1 MNKKFSTLM
10 ASLLLAGGTLSTVEA
25 SIQEMTP
32 GQYYRMAVA
41 AANGTQSAYYLDS
54 DADRWYTASADAVAD
69 RDGSSWWTVERVLDP
84 VTKKP
89 IAYKLV
95 NKKGVYYKVKAGDK
109 SYDTFAA
116 QSGSVKVTITQAQ
129 NEPKTEYWGLPVY
142 GQSVYAYE
150 NVANASSETIWGFD
164 NELILN
170 APLSKDELDKQNGDS
185 FSIQIGYEADED
197 KDGKNEWH
205 EYTTFE
211 GGNVFAGKLYVGTL
225 DKKGNVESGENATA
239 GYALYKDANR
249 TQRVVLT
256 KNKWEKVSSTLSF
269 GYIFDVL
276 SAEEYNEET
285 NKEEKDNII
294 LADKFIISVPSTVK
308 GEPIEVVATDGT
320 NKYELVVS
328 VVKNAAGKDVNR
340 LTVAG
345 AKTENTA
352 DYNLQNVEN
361 GGNTYV
367 KFGNSLAVNT
377 EDFIGKLWNIYKNGR
392 ILSPAN
398 GLEWLATSEVYTNG
412 TEGLWM
418 WNEDDKKFYNRESG
432 ESFTPTG
439 WYDDNDASTEYTYV
453 AGEDV
458 YTLVAQGTPAPEGTT
473 DGYLSYLT
481 DDQLKQRA
489 FNIGT
494 PRVTLNGSDTVYL
507 AKGKNGVLGF
517 TTDQTEAVE
526 FRLTRKAFDNANKF
540 MEAQLRGEYSAWKK
554 NSTTDYE
561 EKTDIVKLYQYT
573 IEDAVTGEVLV
584 YDSKDNCYILS
595 DDENATRIPYVFKE
609 KGDKVY
615 NILLNIKASVSAD
628 NKYYEVT
635 ETTFGPQKANA
646 KKLYGAHNAN
656 HLVEADNVYENVEN
670 DLFVVVDAA
679 AQQYRGDFSDEGT
692 LDTIKIFRN
701 DDPSYVL
708 YEKGTL
714 LADAKGEAIEG
725 FLGMENVLDPQYADM
740 QPALLADT
748 AKHAN
753 TYRPQYMLAVDAKV
767 VPAGKYCPICGEDD
781 CAHAV
786 ATKGFIEGRYL
797 VTLADSA
804 KAAADAGVKEAANKF
819 KHEGFYRLGFVQAKH
834 IGDSLIIASGKTAQ
848 DTIDVSK
855 GYDMPCT
862 FAFKYVDAERRAFTI
877 ETMLEKGY
885 DKYDKYAPAENE
897 RGYIKYQNGVPVV
910 TGNKNEAWVFDLE
923 ELTGEENAP
932 TANEEISAGNVA
944 VAGVNGAVVV
954 KGAEGKNVIVS
965 TILGKVVANEVVS
978 SDNAQ
983 IAAPAGIVVV
993 SVDGESFKVVVK

>member
-1 MNKKFSTLM
+1 M

>member
-10 ASLLLAGGTLSTVEA
+10 AGLLLAGGTLSTVEA

-54 DADRWYTASADAVAD
+54 DADQWYTASADAVAD

-84 VTKKP
+84 VTEKP

-164 NELILN
+164 NELIPN
-170 APLSKDELDKQNGDS
+170 APLSKDELEKQNGDS
-185 FSIQIGYEADED
+185 FSIQIGYQEK
-197 KDGKNEWH
+197 KDGKLVWN

-256 KNKWEKVSSTLSF
+256 ENKWEKVSSTLSS

-285 NKEEKDNII
+285 NKEEKDDII

-340 LTVAG
+340 LTVAD
-345 AKTENTA
+345 AMTENTA
-352 DYNLQNVEN
+352 DYNLQHD
-361 GGNTYV
+361 GNTYV

-418 WNEDDKKFYNRESG
+418 WNEDDKNFYNRESG
-432 ESFTPTG
+432 KSFTPTG

-481 DDQLKQRA
+481 DDQLNNTSVKIYRSIVT
-489 FNIGT
+489 FNISIMS
-494 PRVTLNGSDTVYL
+494 R
-507 AKGKNGVLGF
+507 KNKN
-517 TTDQTEAVE
+517 QTNIWIAIEAI
-526 FRLTRKAFDNANKF
+526 FL
-540 MEAQLRGEYSAWKK
+540 
-554 NSTTDYE
+554 
-561 EKTDIVKLYQYT
+561 I
-573 IEDAVTGEVLV
+573 
-584 YDSKDNCYILS
+584 
-595 DDENATRIPYVFKE
+595 
-609 KGDKVY
+609 
-615 NILLNIKASVSAD
+615 ILLIIWLTVAD
-628 NKYYEVT
+628 FTGDTDV
-635 ETTFGPQKANA
+635 
-646 KKLYGAHNAN
+646 
-656 HLVEADNVYENVEN
+656 
-670 DLFVVVDAA
+670 AA
-679 AQQYRGDFSDEGT
+679 
-692 LDTIKIFRN
+692 
-701 DDPSYVL
+701 
-708 YEKGTL
+708 
-714 LADAKGEAIEG
+714 
-725 FLGMENVLDPQYADM
+725 
-740 QPALLADT
+740 
-748 AKHAN
+748 
-753 TYRPQYMLAVDAKV
+753 
-767 VPAGKYCPICGEDD
+767 
-781 CAHAV
+781 
-786 ATKGFIEGRYL
+786 FI
-797 VTLADSA
+797 
-804 KAAADAGVKEAANKF
+804 
-819 KHEGFYRLGFVQAKH
+819 
-834 IGDSLIIASGKTAQ
+834 
-848 DTIDVSK
+848 
-855 GYDMPCT
+855 
-862 FAFKYVDAERRAFTI
+862 
-877 ETMLEKGY
+877 
-885 DKYDKYAPAENE
+885 APAFS
-897 RGYIKYQNGVPVV
+897 G
-910 TGNKNEAWVFDLE
+910 
-923 ELTGEENAP
+923 LTFL
-932 TANEEISAGNVA
+932 
-944 VAGVNGAVVV
+944 
-954 KGAEGKNVIVS
+954 K
-965 TILGKVVANEVVS
+965 L
-978 SDNAQ
+978 
-983 IAAPAGIVVV
+983 
-993 SVDGESFKVVVK
+993 

>member
-10 ASLLLAGGTLSTVEA
+10 AGLLLAGGVLSNANAETIANA
-25 SIQEMTP
+25 SSNT
-32 GQYYRMAVA
+32 GQYYYVFV
-41 AANGTQSAYYLDS
+41 NGTANTSPTTDVTGPIANKTAGVLDS
-54 DADRWYTASADAVAD
+54 DEDVFWSYEKNEST
-69 RDGSSWWTVERVLDP
+69 WWTVETVKETVNGKDVIIGHRLINVMTGEPLSVTVKEDGKDVKYDVLQQNAGAL
-84 VTKKP
+84 VF
-89 IAYKLV
+89 V
-95 NKKGVYYKVKAGDK
+95 NKKYYNGSDKEFGSSNEGDFWRY
-109 SYDTFAA
+109 SLIPVPNAA
-116 QSGSVKVTITQAQ
+116 WT
-129 NEPKTEYWGLPVY
+129 
-142 GQSVYAYE
+142 
-150 NVANASSETIWGFD
+150 
-164 NELILN
+164 
-170 APLSKDELDKQNGDS
+170 KDELEKQNGDS

-197 KDGKNEWH
+197 KDGKDEWH

-225 DKKGNVESGENATA
+225 DKKGDVLSEENATA

-256 KNKWEKVSSTLSF
+256 ENKWEKVSSTLSS

-285 NKEEKDNII
+285 NKEEKDDII

-340 LTVAG
+340 LTVAD
-345 AKTENTA
+345 AMTENTA
-352 DYNLQNVEN
+352 DYNLQHD
-361 GGNTYV
+361 GNTYV

-398 GLEWLATSEVYTNG
+398 GSEWLATSEVYTNG

-418 WNEDDKKFYNRESG
+418 WNEDDKNFYNRESG

-554 NSTTDYE
+554 NSTTEYE

-573 IEDAVTGEVLV
+573 IEDAVTGEALV

-615 NILLNIKASVSAD
+615 NILLDIIANVSAD
-628 NKYYEVT
+628 KKYYEVT
-635 ETTFGPQKANA
+635 EITFGPQKAKA

-819 KHEGFYRLGFVQAKH
+819 KHEGCYRLGFVQAKH

-885 DKYDKYAPAENE
+885 DKYNKYAPAENE

-910 TGNKNEAWVFDLE
+910 TGNKNEAWVFNLE

-932 TANEEISAGNVA
+932 TANESINATNNVV

>member
-10 ASLLLAGGTLSTVEA
+10 AGLLLAGGTLSTVEA

-54 DADRWYTASADAVAD
+54 DADQWYTASADAVAD

-84 VTKKP
+84 VTEKP

-164 NELILN
+164 NELIPN
-170 APLSKDELDKQNGDS
+170 APLSKDELEKQNGDS
-185 FSIQIGYEADED
+185 FSIQIGYQEK
-197 KDGKNEWH
+197 KDGKLVWN

-225 DKKGNVESGENATA
+225 DKKGNVVSGENATA

-256 KNKWEKVSSTLSF
+256 ENKWEKVSSTLSS

-285 NKEEKDNII
+285 NKEEKDDII

-340 LTVAG
+340 LTVAD
-345 AKTENTA
+345 AMTENTA
-352 DYNLQNVEN
+352 DYNLQHD
-361 GGNTYV
+361 GNTYV

-398 GLEWLATSEVYTNG
+398 GSEWLATSEVYTNG

-418 WNEDDKKFYNRESG
+418 WNEDDKNFYNRESG
-432 ESFTPTG
+432 KSFTPTG

-526 FRLTRKAFDNANKF
+526 FRLTRKAFDDANKF

-615 NILLNIKASVSAD
+615 NILLDIIANVSAD
-628 NKYYEVT
+628 KKYYEVT
-635 ETTFGPQKANA
+635 ETTFGPQKAKA

-885 DKYDKYAPAENE
+885 DKYNKYAPAENE

-910 TGNKNEAWVFDLE
+910 TGNKNEAWVFNLE

-932 TANEEISAGNVA
+932 TANESINAANNVV